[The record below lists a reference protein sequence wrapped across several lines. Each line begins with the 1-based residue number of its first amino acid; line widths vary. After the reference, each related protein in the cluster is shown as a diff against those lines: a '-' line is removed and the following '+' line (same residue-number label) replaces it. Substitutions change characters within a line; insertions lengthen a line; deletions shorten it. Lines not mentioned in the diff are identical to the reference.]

1 MPAYEKKSSLPKR
14 RNGPAKSRKAPKSR
28 VAPKKRVAP
37 ATPQSRANKIKN
49 EKLRNDVPMGAR
61 TFASSQNG
69 SGLAKVNPQPRR
81 KTKRG

>member
-1 MPAYEKKSSLPKR
+1 MPAHEKKSSLQKR
-14 RNGPAKSRKAPKSR
+14 RNGPAKSKS
-28 VAPKKRVAP
+28 AAKPKKRVVP

-69 SGLAKVNPQPRR
+69 SGVPKSRR